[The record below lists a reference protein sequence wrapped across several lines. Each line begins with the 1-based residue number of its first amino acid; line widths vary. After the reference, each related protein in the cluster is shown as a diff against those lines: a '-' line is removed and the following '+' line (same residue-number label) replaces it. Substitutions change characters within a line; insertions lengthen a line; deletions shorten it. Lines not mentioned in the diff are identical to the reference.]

1 MVSTSATEDGAA
13 RGSRGQR
20 RRGDEL
26 YAAIF
31 NATLAEL
38 SEVGYSRMVIE
49 RIAARAGASK
59 ASIYRHWPTR
69 AELVRAA
76 LRHHYRT
83 PETLPDTGNLR
94 EDALALLRLGAER
107 LNGVFGEAARGLV
120 AESLTD
126 PDSSSLRASMFLTRN
141 RLMGEI
147 LERAAARGEI
157 SRAAITPRVIEVATA
172 LVDHHF
178 LMRGTPIPDE
188 VLTGIV
194 DDVLL
199 PLVSAAGEPD

>member
-1 MVSTSATEDGAA
+1 M
-13 RGSRGQR
+13 
-20 RRGDEL
+20 
-26 YAAIF
+26 
-31 NATLAEL
+31 
-38 SEVGYSRMVIE
+38 
-49 RIAARAGASK
+49 
-59 ASIYRHWPTR
+59 
-69 AELVRAA
+69 
-76 LRHHYRT
+76 
-83 PETLPDTGNLR
+83 
-94 EDALALLRLGAER
+94 
-107 LNGVFGEAARGLV
+107 
-120 AESLTD
+120 
-126 PDSSSLRASMFLTRN
+126 
-141 RLMGEI
+141 